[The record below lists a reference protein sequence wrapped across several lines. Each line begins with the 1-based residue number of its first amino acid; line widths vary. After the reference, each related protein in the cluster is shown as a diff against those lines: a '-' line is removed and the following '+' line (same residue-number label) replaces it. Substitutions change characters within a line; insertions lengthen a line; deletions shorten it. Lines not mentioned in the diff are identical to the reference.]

1 MDILQP
7 LVDFFSSFGYAAVF
21 GVLLACGFGVPIPE
35 DITLVAGGIISGLG
49 YTNVHIMLLV
59 SLAGVLIGDG
69 TMFALGR
76 VFGGRILKVRFVAR
90 FLTAERYAMV
100 QAQFEK
106 YGNWVLFVARFMPGL
121 RSPIFMTAGITRRV
135 SFWRFLL
142 MDGFA
147 ALISVPIWVY
157 LGYYGA
163 NKRDWLMDQVERGQS
178 GVIALIGVLLVAIV
192 VFYVLRRRA
201 NTRRA
206 RIQQS
211 ADARLPSSTDAAPPK
226 ETNT

>member
-7 LVDFFSSFGYAAVF
+7 LVDFFSTFGYAAVF

-49 YTNVHIMLLV
+49 YTNVHVMLAV

-69 TMFALGR
+69 TMFTLGR
-76 VFGGRILKVRFVAR
+76 IYGGRILKFRLVAR
-90 FLTAERYAMV
+90 FLTPSRYAQV
-100 QAQFEK
+100 QTQFEK

-135 SFWRFLL
+135 SFWRFLA
-142 MDGFA
+142 MDGLA
-147 ALISVPIWVY
+147 ALVSVPLWVY

-163 NKRDWLMDQVERGQS
+163 HKRDWLMDQVKRGQH
-178 GVIALIGVLLVAIV
+178 GVFIALGAALVGLALFLL
-192 VFYVLRRRA
+192 FRRRA
-201 NTRRA
+201 NARRA
-206 RIQQS
+206 Q
-211 ADARLPSSTDAAPPK
+211 ADSPK
-226 ETNT
+226 ETQT

>member
-7 LVDFFSSFGYAAVF
+7 LVDFFSNFGYAAVF

-49 YTNVHIMLLV
+49 YTNVHIMFLV
-59 SLAGVLIGDG
+59 SLAGVLLGDG
-69 TMFALGR
+69 TMFMLGR

-90 FLTAERYAMV
+90 LLTAERYAIV

-135 SFWRFLL
+135 SFWRFLV

-163 NKRDWLMDQVERGQS
+163 NNRDWLMDQVKRGQH
-178 GVIALIGVLLVAIV
+178 GVFVLLGVLLVGIV
-192 VFYVLRRRA
+192 VLYVLRRRA

-206 RIQQS
+206 RAQ
-211 ADARLPSSTDAAPPK
+211 LPKEALSPAGSDAASSK

>member
-1 MDILQP
+1 VDVLQP
-7 LVDFFSSFGYAAVF
+7 LVDFFSTFGYAAVF
-21 GVLLACGFGVPIPE
+21 GVLLICGFGVPIPE

-49 YTNVHIMLLV
+49 YTDVKMMLLV
-59 SLAGVLIGDG
+59 SFAGVLVGDG

-76 VFGGRILKVRFVAR
+76 IFGGRILKVRFVAR
-90 FLTAERYAMV
+90 ILTPERYELV
-100 QAQFEK
+100 QLQFEK

-163 NKRDWLMDQVERGQS
+163 NQREWLMEQVKKGQH
-178 GVIALIGVLLVAIV
+178 GVFIALGVLAVVLVAL
-192 VFYVLRRRA
+192 YLRRRQA
-201 NTRRA
+201 NSRR
-206 RIQQS
+206 
-211 ADARLPSSTDAAPPK
+211 PPAPAPK
-226 ETNT
+226 ENES

>member
-7 LVDFFSSFGYAAVF
+7 LVDFFSTFGYAAVF

-49 YTNVHIMLLV
+49 YTNVHVMLAV

-69 TMFALGR
+69 TMFTLGR
-76 VFGGRILKVRFVAR
+76 IYGGRILKFRLVAR
-90 FLTAERYAMV
+90 FLTPSRYAQV
-100 QAQFEK
+100 QTQFEK

-135 SFWRFLL
+135 SFWRFLA
-142 MDGFA
+142 MDGLA
-147 ALISVPIWVY
+147 ALVSVPLWVY

-163 NKRDWLMDQVERGQS
+163 HKRDWLMDQVKRGQH
-178 GVIALIGVLLVAIV
+178 GVFIALGAALVGLALFLL
-192 VFYVLRRRA
+192 FRRRA
-201 NTRRA
+201 HARRA
-206 RIQQS
+206 Q
-211 ADARLPSSTDAAPPK
+211 ADSPK
-226 ETNT
+226 ETQT